1 INKLNFT
8 KTIGYTIEE
17 KNNGLIFIFDDEL
30 SVNDKEKFNAY
41 IKKQTAIFGRK
52 FIFYRENKVNI
63 NLKNKAM
70 LQEDNGYIFLDNQH
84 RYFPQG

>member
-1 INKLNFT
+1 M
-8 KTIGYTIEE
+8 
-17 KNNGLIFIFDDEL
+17 
-30 SVNDKEKFNAY
+30 EKFNAY
-41 IKKQTAIFGRK
+41 IKKQAAFFGRK
-52 FIFYRENKVNI
+52 FIFFRENKVNI